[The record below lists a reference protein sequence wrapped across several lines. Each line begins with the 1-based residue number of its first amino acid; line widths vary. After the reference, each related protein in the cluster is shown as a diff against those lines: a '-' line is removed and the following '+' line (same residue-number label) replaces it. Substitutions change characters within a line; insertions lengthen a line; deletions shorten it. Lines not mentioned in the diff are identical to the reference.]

1 MAHLTAA
8 EILKYDS
15 RQVVFY
21 HKYLAQEAFDI
32 SFDGKSVDGKAT
44 ISEFCI
50 SSSTTAKATLTKIP
64 DTTDVALLNKLQT
77 GGTRIHI
84 KLAMGPTLQSKW
96 DKFEGKTGIE
106 KNNPDKLNIKRLYK
120 SAEFKD
126 GKTEYNRGDVAEGI
140 QSAALVAR
148 FMKEKPNMTVTRN
161 DVENVIKK
169 LGKYKNVNEFTI
181 DSFTSPNAPAGDGT
195 QLDPDQIIYKVG
207 LKSADMKAFLDT
219 RVRYTKMDGLYTS
232 AVNYANS
239 SVVKDW
245 DRVFYENGRRDIIT
259 VSAQG
264 LEDQKGTKKDID
276 VSFTDFNGKD
286 KKVSMEISVKA
297 GGVGQFGQRGGNKFS
312 TLKELMKEFY
322 GVSLSQIERKYRQL
336 INNKPGQPQKIGEA
350 LLLAYEQGYNKWGK
364 GNVVKWDDEQK
375 KRFAA
380 AVKFHAQKEA
390 GEVPQLMLLDS
401 GKPTYKDYN
410 LLESAIMEYD
420 YFSIDD
426 KNYYSD
432 SGEAQV
438 PRHVINMHEGPNTT
452 ALPILQIRVKVE
464 TEQKPEGK
472 RIYFRSVIE
481 NQKETSR
488 LVGVELDY

>member
-1 MAHLTAA
+1 M
-8 EILKYDS
+8 
-15 RQVVFY
+15 
-21 HKYLAQEAFDI
+21 
-32 SFDGKSVDGKAT
+32 
-44 ISEFCI
+44 CI
-50 SSSTTAKATLTKIP
+50 R
-64 DTTDVALLNKLQT
+64 D
-77 GGTRIHI
+77 R
-84 KLAMGPTLQSKW
+84 
-96 DKFEGKTGIE
+96 
-106 KNNPDKLNIKRLYK
+106 
-120 SAEFKD
+120 
-126 GKTEYNRGDVAEGI
+126 
-140 QSAALVAR
+140 
-148 FMKEKPNMTVTRN
+148 
-161 DVENVIKK
+161 
-169 LGKYKNVNEFTI
+169 
-181 DSFTSPNAPAGDGT
+181 
-195 QLDPDQIIYKVG
+195 YKVG

-259 VSAQG
+259 VAAQG